1 MTSLKS
7 FIVLAPRWLNS
18 HWIFKNLLESQTS
31 KLSSFEKE
39 IGSNP
44 SFHLSYFYLTCLL
57 KGDKLETDQLH
68 FLNASQLQ
76 ITSLVFK
83 EKKSPLA
90 KIPVTIL
97 CLKRAVQEI
106 KTKIYFLLK
115 KVEEDFRFQLW
126 SGWSSV

>member
-7 FIVLAPRWLNS
+7 FIRLAPSWLNS
-18 HWIFKNLLESQTS
+18 HWIVKNLLESQTI

-44 SFHLSYFYLTCLL
+44 SFHLSSFYLTCLL
-57 KGDKLETDQLH
+57 KGDKLDSDQLH

-83 EKKSPLA
+83 EKKSPLVF
-90 KIPVTIL
+90 KNSSYYFEPEEVSTRNKKNIL
-97 CLKRAVQEI
+97 
-106 KTKIYFLLK
+106 
-115 KVEEDFRFQLW
+115 
-126 SGWSSV
+126 